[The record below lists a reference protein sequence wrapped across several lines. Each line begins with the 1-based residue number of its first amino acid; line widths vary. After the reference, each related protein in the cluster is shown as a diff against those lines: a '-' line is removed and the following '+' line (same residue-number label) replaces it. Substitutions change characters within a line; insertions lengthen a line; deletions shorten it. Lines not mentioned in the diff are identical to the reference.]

1 MNEDVNINV
10 IGINVRNAELCG
22 ACLCCI
28 VVNNKRVARVAS
40 YYTCFDF
47 VIIKAA

>member
-10 IGINVRNAELCG
+10 IGINVRNVELCG

-28 VVNNKRVARVAS
+28 VVNDECVARIAAC
-40 YYTCFDF
+40 YTCFDF